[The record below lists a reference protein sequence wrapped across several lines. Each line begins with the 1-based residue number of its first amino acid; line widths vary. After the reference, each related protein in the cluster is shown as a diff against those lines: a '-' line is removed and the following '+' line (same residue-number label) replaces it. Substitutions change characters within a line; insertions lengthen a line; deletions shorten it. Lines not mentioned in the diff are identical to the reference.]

1 MKEEEKKDKT
11 QFGTGNFER
20 RTNPR
25 FSADFPLEYSRVDAA
40 SKFTGIGCTA
50 NASEGGLML
59 NLPEQLEVGQY
70 IRVKLYLSPEPG
82 LDFIEAL
89 CQVAWAE
96 IPFTKDGDLRYGVKF
111 LDISP
116 EAMNRLKDFL
126 DNLAHIKTPLRIT
139 P

>member
-1 MKEEEKKDKT
+1 MKEEDKEDKA

-20 RTNPR
+20 RINPR
-25 FSADFPLEYSRVDAA
+25 FSVDFPVEYSRVDAA
-40 SKFTGIGCTA
+40 SKFTGIGCTV

-59 NLPEQLEVGQY
+59 YLPEQLEVGQH
-70 IRVKLYLSPEPG
+70 IRVKLYLSSEPG
-82 LDFIEAL
+82 LDSIEAL

-96 IPFTKDGDLRYGVKF
+96 FPFTKDGDLRYGVKF
-111 LDISP
+111 LDIYP
-116 EAMNRLKDFL
+116 EDLSRLKDFL